1 MFSIPLRIQ
10 LMVIALS
17 LLAALAFVVS
27 STLKHVSAGRVPDA
41 QSLEPGKVAR
51 FVTATIRHPLWLG
64 GIAFDVV
71 GLGLQTA
78 ALHLG
83 DLSVV
88 QPLLVSGLVFALLIA
103 HLRTHRRV
111 QRREMAWMILLALT
125 LFGLLLLV
133 SGGSTV
139 APGRVDRVPAAVS
152 GVVGLLVAAGCV
164 ELGRRQVWRGT
175 NAALLG
181 VAVGIVYAGDAAVL
195 KAVTDIAVRDL
206 PRILISWQFYAIGVL
221 GAAGL
226 LLNQLAFQ
234 AGPLA
239 ASLPAAASVDPL
251 LSIVVGVLVYDEG
264 FRSGF
269 GRSVVLVGLLA
280 LLGTAV
286 VQLAR
291 TPDPLR
297 C

>member
-1 MFSIPLRIQ
+1 L
-10 LMVIALS
+10 
-17 LLAALAFVVS
+17 
-27 STLKHVSAGRVPDA
+27 
-41 QSLEPGKVAR
+41 
-51 FVTATIRHPLWLG
+51 
-64 GIAFDVV
+64 
-71 GLGLQTA
+71 
-78 ALHLG
+78 
-83 DLSVV
+83 
-88 QPLLVSGLVFALLIA
+88 
-103 HLRTHRRV
+103 
-111 QRREMAWMILLALT
+111 
-125 LFGLLLLV
+125 
-133 SGGSTV
+133 
-139 APGRVDRVPAAVS
+139 PAAVS

>member
-139 APGRVDRVPAAVS
+139 APGRVDRLPAAVS

-195 KAVTDIAVRDL
+195 K
-206 PRILISWQFYAIGVL
+206 ILISWQFYAIGVL